1 MKNESSRVVPEEDAS
16 LRTNTSTRNAFPV
29 TVLSNVATPVR
40 PVVASSQR
48 QSWNGEPTVGV
59 GVGGGNGGS
68 QFPVIVGSGQVDISW
83 FLCCY
88 ARKDHASEKPGADGV
103 GVGVVV
109 LVTDGVTDGVTVLDG
124 VTDGVTVLDGVT
136 DGVVVLVTD
145 GVTDGVTV
153 AAGVDEISNILVGV
167 GVGVLVIDGVGV
179 FVGVCVGVCVGVGV
193 GEHTG

>member
-16 LRTNTSTRNAFPV
+16 LRTSTSTRNASPV

-88 ARKDHASEKPGADGV
+88 ARKDQASPKTAGDDDGVRVGVDVNV
-103 GVGVVV
+103 GVGVK
-109 LVTDGVTDGVTVLDG
+109 
-124 VTDGVTVLDGVT
+124 
-136 DGVVVLVTD
+136 
-145 GVTDGVTV
+145 
-153 AAGVDEISNILVGV
+153 VGV
-167 GVGVLVIDGVGV
+167 SEGVCVKVGVLVGVTVGATVGV
-179 FVGVCVGVCVGVGV
+179 IVG
-193 GEHTG
+193 